1 MSDLSILRR
10 DIKRAFSKAR
20 VFAVSRK
27 VVSASGVAEKLSSTG
42 VKTVFFD
49 RADEVEPQ
57 GAVFLA
63 FEPEDVCVAREAAFF
78 AAPASAPLE
87 VKMRCSYVSSFDG
100 ESAVLEMADLIMV
113 AKRS

>member
-1 MSDLSILRR
+1 MN
-10 DIKRAFSKAR
+10 K
-20 VFAVSRK
+20 K
-27 VVSASGVAEKLSSTG
+27 VASASDVVEKLLSAG

-57 GAVFLA
+57 DAVFMA

-87 VKMRCSYVSSFDG
+87 VKMGCAYVSGFDG
-100 ESAVLEMADLIMV
+100 ESAVLEMADLIIA